1 MQPSDQQPAEDT
13 PKQDSEEQVDFQ
25 PLYEYPPG
33 GLLASVI
40 PQPAPVTRVLPAE
53 ELASEPIDEE
63 AIRQGLV
70 YPPPP
75 AFYQNMSLPPVPPP
89 LPPQNP
95 ARQSSTN
102 AYLASAPGQMQQASL
117 QSYPPPWTSS
127 PVPPPVKKSYR
138 WVWIMVT
145 IVSVFLLAGCGLC
158 GWGLYNIFSST
169 YQQVSGALNI
179 VDDFYTSLQS
189 KNYTAAYSDLAPQ
202 RQISG
207 LTQAAFTSQASRLDE
222 QDGTI
227 TSFIPGQPS
236 FRMDPNTGPDLSHF
250 TITVD
255 VTRHSSSYTALLR
268 IARINGT
275 WKIIEYDRL

>member
-1 MQPSDQQPAEDT
+1 MQPSDQQPGEDT

-40 PQPAPVTRVLPAE
+40 SQPAPVTRVLPAE
-53 ELASEPIDEE
+53 ELASAPIDEE

-75 AFYQNMSLPPVPPP
+75 AFYQNMSLLPVPPP

-95 ARQSSTN
+95 ALQSSIN
-102 AYLASAPGQMQQASL
+102 AYLPSAPGQMQQASL

-169 YQQVSGALNI
+169 YQQVSGALHI

-255 VTRHSSSYTALLR
+255 VTRHNSSYTALLR